1 MIYYIKRLSVLM
13 LGFLLLISVPA
24 IGQNTVNDVKE
35 KAIAALKNG
44 DAEQFTALFNNPI
57 DVSLPYNDDSYSKAQ
72 AKVIVQKFLLQYKV
86 KNFELKQTGTSSG
99 GSVFVIGVYT
109 ATNGKIFRVYLL
121 IKKQAQSAY
130 IHLLEFE
137 EE

>member
-1 MIYYIKRLSVLM
+1 MGYYIKRLPVLL
-13 LGFLLLISVPA
+13 LGFLLFISFPA
-24 IGQNTVNDVKE
+24 VGQNTVNDVKE
-35 KAIAALKNG
+35 KAIEALKNG
-44 DAEQFTALFNNPI
+44 NAEQFTALFNNPI

-86 KNFELKQTGTSSG
+86 KSFELKQTGTSSG

-109 ATNGKIFRVYLL
+109 ATNGKTFRVYLL
-121 IKKQAQSAY
+121 IKMQAQRAY